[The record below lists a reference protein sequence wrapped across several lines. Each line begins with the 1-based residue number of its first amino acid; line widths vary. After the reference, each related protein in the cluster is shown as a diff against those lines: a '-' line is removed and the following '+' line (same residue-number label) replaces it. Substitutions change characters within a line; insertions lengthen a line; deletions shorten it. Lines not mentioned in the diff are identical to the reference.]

1 MPKKRPQN
9 KKEQPAK
16 KKRKTGTGNKS
27 GKRLLETLIAQPD
40 FLFEVDRNGRIYS
53 YIAQNQKELYVA
65 PEKFLGKTVTDVLP
79 GEAAGI
85 IMEAIVEAARAG
97 RHEGA
102 RYALDFPDG
111 RKWYELSI
119 TANGEPRSADARFMV
134 LARNVT
140 ESMKNLEALAQSE
153 EKYRTIIDSMQ
164 EGYFETDLAGRLT
177 FANNSL
183 CKISGVDSH
192 DLIGMIY
199 HEYVDKVNEKKV
211 YDVFNRVFRTGTSE
225 KAVDWEIIRKDGSR
239 RIIETSV
246 SLIVGSDGAPAGF
259 RGIVHDITAR
269 KKAEGVNRI
278 LSGISEKILSA
289 DLSLKELG
297 DMVITHAKELTHGEQ
312 AFVSES
318 DFETTGAAG
327 NKDSGAMR
335 QRIVAST
342 MPDEVQQA
350 MLDIGRGGRER
361 ILGHEFNVQEAFY
374 ANDASKHELY
384 RSLPAGHIHIQRFL
398 VAPAIMQNKL
408 MGLVCV
414 ANSPRDYTESDL
426 ETMKRLAGM
435 FAIAINRIWNE
446 KQIRVSLKEKEL
458 LLKEIH
464 HRVKNNMQIISSL
477 LGLQSS
483 HVKDKRDAALF
494 EVSQDRVRSMAL
506 VHEKLYQS
514 ESMSGIDFQDYI
526 ADLVEELHNSYY
538 LGDRVNIAIN
548 AKNILVNIDD
558 AIPCS
563 LIIHELVSN
572 AMKHA
577 FPDGR
582 NGNITIEF
590 YQDGQNSVLRI
601 RDDGIGLPA
610 GFDYRNTESLGLQL
624 VNALTQQLRAS
635 FEVDSTGGTAF
646 TIVFRGHP

>member
-1 MPKKRPQN
+1 MPKKRPQTRKQRPAKN
-9 KKEQPAK
+9 KKTK
-16 KKRKTGTGNKS
+16 IGNKVRE
-27 GKRLLETLIAQPD
+27 RLLTTLIASPD
-40 FLFEVDRNGRIYS
+40 LMFEVDRYGIIYD
-53 YIAQNQKELYVA
+53 YIAPNQEELYIT
-65 PEKFLGKTVTDVLP
+65 PEKFLGKSVTEVLP
-79 GEAAGI
+79 EEAAGI
-85 IMEAIVEAARAG
+85 IMDAILEASRAG

-102 RYALDFPDG
+102 RYWLDFPEG

-119 TANGEPRSADARFMV
+119 TAKGEPGSPDARFKTLV
-134 LARNVT
+134 RNIT
-140 ESMKNLEALAQSE
+140 ESMNNLMALTQSE

-177 FANNSL
+177 FVNNSL
-183 CKISGVDSH
+183 CKISGIDSH

-225 KAVDWEIIRKDGSR
+225 KSVDWEIIRKNGSR

-246 SLIVGSDGAPAGF
+246 SLILDSTGVPAGF

-278 LSGISEKILSA
+278 LSSISEKILST
-289 DLSLKELG
+289 DLSLKDLG
-297 DMVITHAKELTHGEQ
+297 DMVIIHAKDLTHSEL

-318 DFETTGAAG
+318 TFEATGVAG
-327 NKDSGAMR
+327 NDGAGEKH
-335 QRIVAST
+335 QKLVSST
-342 MPDEVQQA
+342 LPEEIHLAARD
-350 MLDIGRGGRER
+350 GFER
-361 ILGHEFNVQEAFY
+361 VLSHEFNVREAFF
-374 ANDASKHELY
+374 ANDASKHELF
-384 RSLPAGHIHIQRFL
+384 RSLPAGHIPIRRFL
-398 VAPAIMQNKL
+398 MAPAIMQNKL
-408 MGLVCV
+408 MGFIIV

-426 ETMKRLAGM
+426 EIMKRLAAM
-435 FAIAINRIWNE
+435 FAIAINRFWSE

-483 HVKDKRDAALF
+483 HVKDKEDAVLF
-494 EVSQDRVRSMAL
+494 EVSQNRVRSMAL

-526 ADLVEELHNSYY
+526 TDLVEELHNSYY
-538 LGDRVNIAIN
+538 LGDRVNIAID

-577 FPDGR
+577 FPDERKGD
-582 NGNITIEF
+582 ITIEF

-610 GFDYRNTESLGLQL
+610 GFDYRNTESLGMQL
-624 VNALTQQLRAS
+624 VNALTQQIHGS
-635 FEVDSTGGTAF
+635 IEVDTVGGTAF